1 MNRASGSVLISLFA
15 LILSGCVTTK
25 PIHYYTIQSSTAPAI
40 PTGSQSISL
49 LVARVSGA
57 EFLRGTPIAFRV
69 GANEIGSYEFSR
81 WVEPPVELVQ
91 INLIHALKSTGN
103 YMSVES
109 MGSSSEGQ
117 YVVRGRLYDFEEV
130 DGASI
135 SGLVSMEFDLY
146 DRRSGK
152 VVWSHSYSQS
162 EPVGS
167 KDMSAVVG
175 ALNVNLDRGL
185 KETAAGL
192 NEYFSSKP
200 AGKS

>member
-1 MNRASGSVLISLFA
+1 MNRASGSVVLSLFA
-15 LILSGCVTTK
+15 LIVCGCGSSK
-25 PIHYYTIQSSTAPAI
+25 PIRYYTIQPSTAPALSN
-40 PTGSQSISL
+40 GAQSVSL
-49 LVARVSGA
+49 QVARISGA
-57 EFLRGTPIAFRV
+57 EFLRGTPIAYRV
-69 GANEIGSYEFSR
+69 GANEIGTYEFSR

-109 MGSSSEGQ
+109 LGSSSEGQ
-117 YVVRGRLYDFEEV
+117 YVVHGRLYDFEEI

-135 SGLVSMEFDLY
+135 TGLVSMEFELY
-146 DRRSGK
+146 DRKSGK
-152 VVWSHSYSQS
+152 IVWTHSYSQA

-175 ALNVNLDRGL
+175 ALNANLDRGL

-192 NEYFSSKP
+192 NEYFLSKP